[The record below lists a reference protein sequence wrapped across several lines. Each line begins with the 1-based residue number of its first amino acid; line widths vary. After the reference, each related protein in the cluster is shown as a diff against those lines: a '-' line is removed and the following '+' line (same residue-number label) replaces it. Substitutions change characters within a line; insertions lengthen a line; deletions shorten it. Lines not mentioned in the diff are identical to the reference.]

1 MKRTIYRVA
10 RFPFLNPISEI
21 HKMHQNSPALIAA
34 LRPHF
39 GDRVLTSQAAREH
52 HGTGESH
59 LKPALPDAVVM
70 VNSTQEVSEVL
81 KACTKHGV
89 PVIPFGAGSSLEGQI
104 HATHGGI
111 SVDLSSMNEILSVQ
125 DADMDCT
132 VQCGV
137 NRQDLNE
144 HLRATGLFFPIDLGA
159 HASLGGMA
167 ATRASGTMTVRYGS
181 MRDLVLGL
189 TVVLPDGEIIK
200 TGGRA
205 RKSSAGYDLTHL
217 FVGSEG
223 TLGIITELTLRLVG
237 IPEATQT
244 AMCSFASIEE
254 ATETVVMALQC
265 GLSLNRIE
273 LADTLQM
280 QAINQFLNTD
290 LPESPTLWV
299 EMAGAAA
306 SVETDMDTFEG
317 LAETAHKIDR
327 AKSADDAKRIWKIR
341 HEALFASRALRP
353 GIKGISTDVCVP
365 ISQLPDC
372 IARIQE
378 VIATTSIKAP
388 LIGHV
393 GDGNFHLVLLYDPSD
408 EAEVKEAQHI
418 NSSLVAL
425 ALEMGGTCTGEHGV
439 GLGKKGYLP
448 AEHGPALNLMRRLKQ
463 AIDPDNIMN
472 PGKIF
477 DL

>member
-1 MKRTIYRVA
+1 
-10 RFPFLNPISEI
+10 
-21 HKMHQNSPALIAA
+21 MHQNSPALLAA
-34 LRPHF
+34 LRPQF
-39 GDRVLTSQAAREH
+39 GDRLLTSQAAREH
-52 HGTGESH
+52 HGKGESH
-59 LKPALPDAVVM
+59 LAPALPDAVIM
-70 VNSTQEVSEVL
+70 AKTTQEVSDVL
-81 KACTKHGV
+81 QACTKHGV

-104 HATHGGI
+104 HAPHGGI
-111 SVDLSSMNEILSVQ
+111 SLDLSAMNRILAVR

-132 VQCGV
+132 VECGV
-137 NRQDLNE
+137 TRQDLNE

-159 HASLGGMA
+159 HATLGGMA
-167 ATRASGTMTVRYGS
+167 ATRASGTTTVRYGS

-189 TVVLPDGEIIK
+189 TVVLPDGDIIK

-217 FVGSEG
+217 LVGSEG
-223 TLGIITELTLRLVG
+223 TLGIMTELTVRLVG

-244 AMCSFASIEE
+244 AMCSFASIQE

-280 QAINQFLNTD
+280 QAINRYSKTD
-290 LPESPTLWV
+290 LPECPTLWV
-299 EMAGAAA
+299 EMAGATAT
-306 SVETDMDTFEG
+306 VENDMDTFAG
-317 LAETAHKIDR
+317 LAETALKIDR
-327 AKSADDAKRIWKIR
+327 AQSNEDASRIWKIR
-341 HEALFASRALRP
+341 HDALFASRALRP

-365 ISQLPDC
+365 ISQLPSC

-378 VIATTSIKAP
+378 VIATTSIQAP

-408 EAEVKEAQHI
+408 QDELREAQHI
-418 NSSLVAL
+418 NSSLVTMAI
-425 ALEMGGTCTGEHGV
+425 EMGGTCTGEHGV
-439 GLGKKGYLP
+439 GLGKKAYLP
-448 AEHGPALNLMRRLKQ
+448 AEHGPALNVMRRIKRAL
-463 AIDPDNIMN
+463 DPDNIMN